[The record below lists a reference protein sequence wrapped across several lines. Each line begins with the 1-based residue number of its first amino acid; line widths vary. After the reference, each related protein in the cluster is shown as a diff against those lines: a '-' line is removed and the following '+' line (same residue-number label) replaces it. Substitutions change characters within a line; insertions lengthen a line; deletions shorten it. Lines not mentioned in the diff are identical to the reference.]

1 MTSSFQGPLVSSRRR
16 FLQRTLSGVAG
27 WALWHGWPSQ
37 HHALAQKGAPT
48 GQMTWAMHITLAPT
62 WFDPAETGALLTPYI
77 CLRALHDALVKPM
90 PDGSMAPCLAT
101 QWHASADGLTYD
113 VELRQGVTFH
123 HGDPFTAE
131 DVQFSFARYKGAGAA
146 ELKKQVRPSS
156 WSMRTTSG
164 LCSLSPGRIF

>member
-1 MTSSFQGPLVSSRRR
+1 
-16 FLQRTLSGVAG
+16 
-27 WALWHGWPSQ
+27 
-37 HHALAQKGAPT
+37 
-48 GQMTWAMHITLAPT
+48 
-62 WFDPAETGALLTPYI
+62 
-77 CLRALHDALVKPM
+77 
-90 PDGSMAPCLAT
+90 
-101 QWHASADGLTYD
+101 LTYD

-164 LCSLSPGRIF
+164 LCSMSLGRIF

>member
-37 HHALAQKGAPT
+37 HRALAQKGAPT
-48 GQMTWAMHITLAPT
+48 GQMTWAMHLTLAPT
-62 WFDPAETGALLTPYI
+62 WFAPAETGALLTPYI

-101 QWHASADGLTYD
+101 
-113 VELRQGVTFH
+113 R
-123 HGDPFTAE
+123 
-131 DVQFSFARYKGAGAA
+131 
-146 ELKKQVRPSS
+146 
-156 WSMRTTSG
+156 
-164 LCSLSPGRIF
+164 